1 MAQSKGRGKPGPK
14 PSGENKT
21 VTSVALNSELY
32 ERTRRYAG
40 THETTMRQTIQM
52 ALSEYLQKRE
62 A

>member
-1 MAQSKGRGKPGPK
+1 MAKTEARRRPEPK
-14 PSGENKT
+14 PSGEKKT
-21 VTSVALNSELY
+21 VTSMALNSELY